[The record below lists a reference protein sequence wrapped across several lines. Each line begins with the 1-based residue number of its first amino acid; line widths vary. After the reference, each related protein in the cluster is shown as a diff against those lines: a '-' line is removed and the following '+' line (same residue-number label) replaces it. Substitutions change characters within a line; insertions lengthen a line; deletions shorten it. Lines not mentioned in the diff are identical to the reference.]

1 MGELCTMGD
10 LCEAP
15 NNMDGARVAQRNRG
29 EFTLG
34 DEQPPQQTQMS
45 TVELY
50 KGINLDLN
58 SGDLIADTRVYPN
71 QIPDDIMKLV
81 AVRRAEYL
89 RAQEQKNKTKKLDAE
104 QEESNQL
111 PMALS
116 HLPVEVHPKP
126 PSTQQAYSKRQEA
139 ASGQNIKAYSK
150 HERVNSKRSEQPNS
164 QRSVPLSNL
173 RRPNVEQERYQEEA
187 GHPTEQTRVKQ
198 SSLAGQE
205 YQHDVGQESQ
215 RSGPKSHHT
224 SNIQPRGYDLDSKAQ
239 TVTETSGVAGAVM
252 DPVYGTPTRVGAG
265 SQKKQ
270 TPTIVMRKPAQ
281 ALSIGRPENAR
292 PVFTE
297 DSRRNSQKRRRKK
310 RSRRRRKNFCC

>member
-15 NNMDGARVAQRNRG
+15 NNMDGALRAQRNRG

-58 SGDLIADTRVYPN
+58 SGELIADTRVYPN
-71 QIPDDIMKLV
+71 KIPDDVLQLV

-89 RAQEQKNKTKKLDAE
+89 RVQEQKNKTKQLDPE

-116 HLPVEVHPKP
+116 HLPVEVNPTH
-126 PSTQQAYSKRQEA
+126 STTQQAYSKRQEA
-139 ASGQNIKAYSK
+139 ASGKNMKAYSK
-150 HERVNSKRSEQPNS
+150 HERVYSKRSEQPNS
-164 QRSVPLSNL
+164 KRSVALSNS
-173 RRPNVEQERYQEEA
+173 RRPNVEQERYQDEQ
-187 GHPTEQTRVKQ
+187 GPTELSRVKP

-205 YQHDVGQESQ
+205 YQHDVAKGSQ
-215 RSGPKSHHT
+215 RSGPASRHT
-224 SNIQPRGYDLDSKAQ
+224 PNIYPRGYDLDSKAQ
-239 TVTETSGVAGAVM
+239 TVSGTSGVAGEGM
-252 DPVYGTPTRVGAG
+252 DPVYGTQPRVGAE
-265 SQKKQ
+265 SQTKQ
-270 TPTIVMRKPAQ
+270 TPTIVMRKPVQ
-281 ALSIGRPENAR
+281 ALPIGRPENAG

-297 DSRRNSQKRRRKK
+297 DSRRNSQKRRRRK
-310 RSRRRRKNFCC
+310 RSRRKRQNFCC